1 MAKLKLHL
9 DADTSKKA
17 LHKALLDRGHDVTHT
32 PNEWM
37 PLDMSHLQLEV
48 YCK

>member
-17 LHKALLDRGHDVTHT
+17 LHKALLDRGYDI
-32 PNEWM
+32 NEWM
-37 PLDMSHLQLEV
+37 PLDARNEVQLLD
-48 YCK
+48 